1 MDRVLYRD
9 YLVNRRFFIYCSL
22 ACTNDLPSPGISLTT
37 PGDLIDVI
45 VYGTGK
51 TGHFTHCANVFHV
64 SPTLCATC
72 VKLIV

>member
-1 MDRVLYRD
+1 M
-9 YLVNRRFFIYCSL
+9 NRRFFIYCSL
-22 ACTNDLPSPGISLTT
+22 ACTNDLPSDGISLTT

-64 SPTLCATC
+64 SPTFVCNLRETDCLVNRATDQ
-72 VKLIV
+72 